1 MVIITTIMMT
11 LMNIK
16 IRMIMMMTAT
26 MMIKTKMMTI
36 SVMTMTKM
44 MTLLIS
50 PGNLAHSIPPL
61 PKHKIIFQRRKLVD
75 VQHLKKRVYHE
86 TCSNHWNS
94 KWWYIFINCRE
105 RILIIKDGHWPKKL
119 FGLSKSRLT
128 KAPKKM
134 SNFVG
139 GANSVKEVRC
149 DLAASLS
156 TSAHL
161 NLNLIFLS
169 SPSSSSFFHQII
181 SLFDSIFP
189 P

>member
-1 MVIITTIMMT
+1 MVILTTIMMT

-75 VQHLKKRVYHE
+75 VQHLKKE
-86 TCSNHWNS
+86 
-94 KWWYIFINCRE
+94 
-105 RILIIKDGHWPKKL
+105 
-119 FGLSKSRLT
+119 
-128 KAPKKM
+128 
-134 SNFVG
+134 
-139 GANSVKEVRC
+139 
-149 DLAASLS
+149 SLS
-156 TSAHL
+156 
-161 NLNLIFLS
+161 
-169 SPSSSSFFHQII
+169 
-181 SLFDSIFP
+181 
-189 P
+189 